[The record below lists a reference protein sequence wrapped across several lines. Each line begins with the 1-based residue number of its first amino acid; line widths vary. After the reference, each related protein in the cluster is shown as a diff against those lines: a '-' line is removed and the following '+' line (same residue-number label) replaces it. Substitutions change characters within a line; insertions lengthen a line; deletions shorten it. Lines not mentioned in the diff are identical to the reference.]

1 MDLPARRGPPP
12 ETHFGMPHQ
21 QQTQNADEDIYEALA
36 ERMFSLPQTVEQ
48 PSQISVPGARAL
60 VLAED
65 VEPGPPEAFMV
76 GREFCH
82 LHPPYDASLHMCL
95 PVAVAKD
102 AIDAGWA
109 ELHPLAAAGRV
120 PPTRVMVFGPRDE
133 EELEIVFDLIQASHR
148 FATGSV

>member
-1 MDLPARRGPPP
+1 MDLPVRRGPPP

-21 QQTQNADEDIYEALA
+21 QQTQNADEAIYEELA
-36 ERMFSLPQTVEQ
+36 ERMFSLPRTVEE

-60 VLAED
+60 VLAEG

-82 LHPPYDASLHMCL
+82 LHPPYDASLHLCL
-95 PVAVAKD
+95 PVQQAKA
-102 AIDAGWA
+102 AIEAGWA

-120 PPTRVMVFGPRDE
+120 PATRVMVFGPRDE
-133 EELEIVFDLIQASHR
+133 EEIETVFELIQASLQ
-148 FATGSV
+148 FATGSE